1 MEFVMPILEGAWR
14 YVLTLRISDYL
25 DIALMAYAI
34 YWLLKLVGTSKVES
48 VGKVILLF
56 LLALML
62 SDAFSLNGI
71 YFLLSHILSLG
82 ALALIVL
89 FQPEIRRLIDQLG
102 SSRWRSFN
110 PFARTQQVSAIE
122 NAIAQTV
129 LACTE
134 MSKTRTGVLIV
145 FEREMALDDIARTGT
160 IVDARVS
167 SELLK
172 NIFFVKAA
180 MHDGAVIMRD
190 GRLLAGGCMLPLSKN
205 VNLSRD
211 LGMRHRAGIGM
222 SENSDAVV
230 VIVSEES
237 GAISVA
243 QPERGTR
250 TMKSKRRKIFYV
262 ALSIL
267 IAATIW
273 FYVNNKESVTVYVHD
288 VPIEFLNED
297 TSLADKGLMRIS
309 GDEDITVD
317 LKLQMPRN
325 VVYDFDTSELRL
337 VSDLS
342 TITYAGKQSVS
353 YTILYPSKVSSS
365 SVKVESPTI
374 RTVQVEIGELNK
386 KDIEIRC
393 KVVGNVAEG
402 YIAGT
407 VEMLPETLEVRG
419 QQADIMQISYAQV
432 TLDIENA
439 SSTVVKLL
447 DYELYDFND
456 QLIESK
462 NIHPMSEN
470 VQVTMPV
477 LKVKD
482 VPLTVNFIESA
493 GSRLEN
499 YTYTLS
505 HSSITLSG
513 DATQMAGI
521 SEISLG
527 TLALEDVQGSET
539 LT

>member
-1 MEFVMPILEGAWR
+1 M
-14 YVLTLRISDYL
+14 
-25 DIALMAYAI
+25 
-34 YWLLKLVGTSKVES
+34 
-48 VGKVILLF
+48 
-56 LLALML
+56 
-62 SDAFSLNGI
+62 
-71 YFLLSHILSLG
+71 
-82 ALALIVL
+82 
-89 FQPEIRRLIDQLG
+89 
-102 SSRWRSFN
+102 
-110 PFARTQQVSAIE
+110 
-122 NAIAQTV
+122 
-129 LACTE
+129 
-134 MSKTRTGVLIV
+134 
-145 FEREMALDDIARTGT
+145 
-160 IVDARVS
+160 
-167 SELLK
+167 
-172 NIFFVKAA
+172 
-180 MHDGAVIMRD
+180 
-190 GRLLAGGCMLPLSKN
+190 
-205 VNLSRD
+205 
-211 LGMRHRAGIGM
+211 
-222 SENSDAVV
+222 
-230 VIVSEES
+230 
-237 GAISVA
+237 
-243 QPERGTR
+243 
-250 TMKSKRRKIFYV
+250 
-262 ALSIL
+262 
-267 IAATIW
+267 
-273 FYVNNKESVTVYVHD
+273 
-288 VPIEFLNED
+288 
-297 TSLADKGLMRIS
+297 
-309 GDEDITVD
+309 
-317 LKLQMPRN
+317 
-325 VVYDFDTSELRL
+325 
-337 VSDLS
+337 
-342 TITYAGKQSVS
+342 
-353 YTILYPSKVSSS
+353 
-365 SVKVESPTI
+365 KVESPTI

-439 SSTVVKLL
+439 SSTVVELL

-539 LT
+539 LTYDILIPDGVNNLSGITSATLTISSGDISTKEVEATHFSYENFSGDHTVTVVTSSLPVTLRGSASDLEAIYGREVHVIADLSDIAADSGSYTVPARIEVSGYDVGAVGTYEVTVHIS

>member
-1 MEFVMPILEGAWR
+1 
-14 YVLTLRISDYL
+14 
-25 DIALMAYAI
+25 
-34 YWLLKLVGTSKVES
+34 
-48 VGKVILLF
+48 
-56 LLALML
+56 
-62 SDAFSLNGI
+62 
-71 YFLLSHILSLG
+71 
-82 ALALIVL
+82 
-89 FQPEIRRLIDQLG
+89 
-102 SSRWRSFN
+102 
-110 PFARTQQVSAIE
+110 
-122 NAIAQTV
+122 
-129 LACTE
+129 
-134 MSKTRTGVLIV
+134 
-145 FEREMALDDIARTGT
+145 
-160 IVDARVS
+160 
-167 SELLK
+167 
-172 NIFFVKAA
+172 
-180 MHDGAVIMRD
+180 
-190 GRLLAGGCMLPLSKN
+190 
-205 VNLSRD
+205 
-211 LGMRHRAGIGM
+211 
-222 SENSDAVV
+222 
-230 VIVSEES
+230 
-237 GAISVA
+237 
-243 QPERGTR
+243 
-250 TMKSKRRKIFYV
+250 MKSKRRKIFYV

-353 YTILYPSKVSSS
+353 YTILYPSKVSSN

-419 QQADIMQISYAQV
+419 QQ
-432 TLDIENA
+432 LDIENA

-539 LT
+539 LTYDILIPDGVNNLSGITSATLTISSGDISTKEVEATHFSYENFSGDHTVTVVTSSLPVTLRGSASDLEAIYGSEVHVIADLSDIAADSGSYTVPARIEVSGYDVGAVGTYEVTVHIS

>member
-1 MEFVMPILEGAWR
+1 MQLNPSE
-14 YVLTLRISDYL
+14 ISD
-25 DIALMAYAI
+25 
-34 YWLLKLVGTSKVES
+34 LLKKRIEGLGVSADLRTQGTVVS
-48 VGKVILLF
+48 VTDGICRVHGLSDVMQGEMLEF
-56 LLALML
+56 PGNTYGLALNL
-62 SDAFSLNGI
+62 
-71 YFLLSHILSLG
+71 
-82 ALALIVL
+82 
-89 FQPEIRRLIDQLG
+89 
-102 SSRWRSFN
+102 
-110 PFARTQQVSAIE
+110 
-122 NAIAQTV
+122 
-129 LACTE
+129 
-134 MSKTRTGVLIV
+134 
-145 FEREMALDDIARTGT
+145 ERDS
-160 IVDARVS
+160 V
-167 SELLK
+167 
-172 NIFFVKAA
+172 
-180 MHDGAVIMRD
+180 GAVILGSYEHISEGDLVKTTGKILSVPVGPELIGRVVNALGQPID
-190 GRLLAGGCMLPLSKN
+190 G
-205 VNLSRD
+205 
-211 LGMRHRAGIGM
+211 
-222 SENSDAVV
+222 
-230 VIVSEES
+230 
-237 GAISVA
+237 
-243 QPERGTR
+243 
-250 TMKSKRRKIFYV
+250 
-262 ALSIL
+262 
-267 IAATIW
+267 
-273 FYVNNKESVTVYVHD
+273 
-288 VPIEFLNED
+288 
-297 TSLADKGLMRIS
+297 KGLMRIS

-539 LT
+539 LTYDILIPDGVNNLSGITSATLTISSGDISTKEVEATHFSYENFSGDHTVTVVTSSLPVTLRGSASDLEAIYGSEVHVIADLSDIAADSGSYTVPARIEVSGYDVGAVGTYEVTVHIS

>member
-1 MEFVMPILEGAWR
+1 
-14 YVLTLRISDYL
+14 
-25 DIALMAYAI
+25 
-34 YWLLKLVGTSKVES
+34 
-48 VGKVILLF
+48 
-56 LLALML
+56 
-62 SDAFSLNGI
+62 
-71 YFLLSHILSLG
+71 
-82 ALALIVL
+82 
-89 FQPEIRRLIDQLG
+89 
-102 SSRWRSFN
+102 
-110 PFARTQQVSAIE
+110 
-122 NAIAQTV
+122 
-129 LACTE
+129 
-134 MSKTRTGVLIV
+134 
-145 FEREMALDDIARTGT
+145 
-160 IVDARVS
+160 
-167 SELLK
+167 
-172 NIFFVKAA
+172 
-180 MHDGAVIMRD
+180 
-190 GRLLAGGCMLPLSKN
+190 
-205 VNLSRD
+205 
-211 LGMRHRAGIGM
+211 
-222 SENSDAVV
+222 
-230 VIVSEES
+230 
-237 GAISVA
+237 
-243 QPERGTR
+243 
-250 TMKSKRRKIFYV
+250 MKSKRRKIFYV

-439 SSTVVKLL
+439 SSTVVELL

-539 LT
+539 LTYDILIPDGVNTKEVEATHFSYENFSGDHTVTVVTSSLPVTLRGSASDLEAIYGSEVHVIADLSDIAADSGSYTVPARIEVSGYDVGAVGTYEVTVHIS

>member
-1 MEFVMPILEGAWR
+1 
-14 YVLTLRISDYL
+14 
-25 DIALMAYAI
+25 
-34 YWLLKLVGTSKVES
+34 
-48 VGKVILLF
+48 
-56 LLALML
+56 
-62 SDAFSLNGI
+62 
-71 YFLLSHILSLG
+71 
-82 ALALIVL
+82 
-89 FQPEIRRLIDQLG
+89 
-102 SSRWRSFN
+102 
-110 PFARTQQVSAIE
+110 
-122 NAIAQTV
+122 
-129 LACTE
+129 
-134 MSKTRTGVLIV
+134 
-145 FEREMALDDIARTGT
+145 
-160 IVDARVS
+160 
-167 SELLK
+167 
-172 NIFFVKAA
+172 
-180 MHDGAVIMRD
+180 
-190 GRLLAGGCMLPLSKN
+190 
-205 VNLSRD
+205 
-211 LGMRHRAGIGM
+211 
-222 SENSDAVV
+222 
-230 VIVSEES
+230 
-237 GAISVA
+237 
-243 QPERGTR
+243 
-250 TMKSKRRKIFYV
+250 MKSKRRKIFYV

-309 GDEDITVD
+309 GAEDITVD

-439 SSTVVKLL
+439 SSTVVELL

-505 HSSITLSG
+505 HSSVTLSG

-527 TLALEDVQGSET
+527 TLALEDVHGRLNEENIFEKLAAHARVDDRARAGDVVQRHFT
-539 LT
+539 LEDDENARARFGHFRAGEHRLRDGVFNGRDLLRAREGVERAPAARAELIDEAADLGLEEHDERQRTERENMAQKEVNSVE

>member
-1 MEFVMPILEGAWR
+1 
-14 YVLTLRISDYL
+14 
-25 DIALMAYAI
+25 
-34 YWLLKLVGTSKVES
+34 
-48 VGKVILLF
+48 
-56 LLALML
+56 
-62 SDAFSLNGI
+62 
-71 YFLLSHILSLG
+71 
-82 ALALIVL
+82 
-89 FQPEIRRLIDQLG
+89 
-102 SSRWRSFN
+102 
-110 PFARTQQVSAIE
+110 
-122 NAIAQTV
+122 
-129 LACTE
+129 
-134 MSKTRTGVLIV
+134 
-145 FEREMALDDIARTGT
+145 
-160 IVDARVS
+160 
-167 SELLK
+167 
-172 NIFFVKAA
+172 
-180 MHDGAVIMRD
+180 
-190 GRLLAGGCMLPLSKN
+190 
-205 VNLSRD
+205 
-211 LGMRHRAGIGM
+211 
-222 SENSDAVV
+222 
-230 VIVSEES
+230 
-237 GAISVA
+237 
-243 QPERGTR
+243 
-250 TMKSKRRKIFYV
+250 MKSKRRKIFYV

-432 TLDIENA
+432 TLNIENA
-439 SSTVVKLL
+439 TSTVVELL

-456 QLIESK
+456 QVINSK
-462 NIHPMSEN
+462 NIHPMSDN
-470 VQVTMPV
+470 IQVTLPV

-482 VPLTVNFIESA
+482 VPLTVNFVESA

-499 YTYTLS
+499 YTWALS

-513 DATQMAGI
+513 DASQISSI
-521 SEISLG
+521 SELVLG
-527 TLALEDVQGSET
+527 TLALEDLRGQETFTYDIPIPDDVNNLSGISTVT
-539 LT
+539 LTITAKDVETREVEALNFSYENFSGDHEVSILTSSLPVTLRGTAADIEAVTGQNVHVIADLSGISADSGSYTVPARISVEGYDLGAVGSYEVTVHIG